1 MATLSVPSSLDA
13 SGASD
18 APWWALHRDGPRHLG
33 SGMREAR
40 LCARWVYWCST
51 AAVRFASR
59 TVSIRERAV
68 CGADPTEDVLLS
80 IFRRR
85 GRPVIRNYRYSKS
98 NRDTHARN
106 RDRLRFDAQNK
117 QERAGHGCD
126 PRAARASRHKK
137 APDVSDAP
145 RMNRTR
151 VSHTTVHPSTP
162 HHNKRMPFYC
172 QPSIIVTATSPH
184 IRCGELGAPR
194 RAPPR
199 AQCDSVWSARR
210 EATQSPSS

>member
-1 MATLSVPSSLDA
+1 MAQ
-13 SGASD
+13 GI
-18 APWWALHRDGPRHLG
+18 W
-33 SGMREAR
+33 
-40 LCARWVYWCST
+40 
-51 AAVRFASR
+51 
-59 TVSIRERAV
+59 
-68 CGADPTEDVLLS
+68 DPTCATVCPMGVLVFDSCCTVCVAYGIHPRTGGVVLIRSEDVLLS

-106 RDRLRFDAQNK
+106 RDRLRFDENK
-117 QERAGHGCD
+117 QAGWAR
-126 PRAARASRHKK
+126 PRPASSTRVATQESSAR
-137 APDVSDAP
+137 SDAP

-151 VSHTTVHPSTP
+151 VSHTTARARHHPSTP

>member
-1 MATLSVPSSLDA
+1 MRDCVP
-13 SGASD
+13 
-18 APWWALHRDGPRHLG
+18 DGCTG
-33 SGMREAR
+33 
-40 LCARWVYWCST
+40 
-51 AAVRFASR
+51 VRQLLYGLRRVRYPSENGQC
-59 TVSIRERAV
+59 VVLIRR
-68 CGADPTEDVLLS
+68 PTEDVLLS

-117 QERAGHGCD
+117 QERACGLGTAATAREQHAARVATQESSGRLR
-126 PRAARASRHKK
+126 RAAHEPYPSITHH
-137 APDVSDAP
+137 
-145 RMNRTR
+145 RT
-151 VSHTTVHPSTP
+151 SSTPLQHTTP